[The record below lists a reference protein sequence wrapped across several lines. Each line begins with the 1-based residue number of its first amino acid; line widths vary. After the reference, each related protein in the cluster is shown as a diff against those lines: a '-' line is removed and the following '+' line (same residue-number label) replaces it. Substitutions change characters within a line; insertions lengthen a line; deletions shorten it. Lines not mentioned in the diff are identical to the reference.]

1 MFEKKIRYT
10 DYNDIVR
17 EETIRF
23 NLNRAEIQNLEL
35 TTEGGLEAFINKM
48 MEEQDNKKLADFFK
62 ELVLMSYGEKSLDGK
77 HFMKKAP
84 DGHLLR
90 DDFEQTEAFAEIYMW
105 LLSGTDAVVQ
115 FVEGIRPKVSQ
126 GDDRNVVAIEKAR
139 AAAEARAE
147 GSATE

>member
-10 DYNDIVR
+10 DYNDVVR

-35 TTEGGLEAFINKM
+35 TTDGGLEAFINKM

-115 FVEGIRPKVSQ
+115 FVDGIRPKASQ

-139 AAAEARAE
+139 AAAEARAAE
-147 GSATE
+147 SATE